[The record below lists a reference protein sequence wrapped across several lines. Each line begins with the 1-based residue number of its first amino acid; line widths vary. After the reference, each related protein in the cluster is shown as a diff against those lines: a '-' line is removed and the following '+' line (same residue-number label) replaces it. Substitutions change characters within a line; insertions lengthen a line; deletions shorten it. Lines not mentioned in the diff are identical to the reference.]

1 VALDIDKSAELT
13 ERDWKAI
20 ASNPKFRELHRK
32 KRNFLVGWWLFSTV
46 FYFILPI
53 WAGYA
58 TSQSDF
64 FNAKIVG
71 YVPFGY
77 LFALS
82 QYALCLFIA
91 LYYSHWA
98 NKVADRITR
107 ELISELRMG

>member
-1 VALDIDKSAELT
+1 MAQKFEKTAELT
-13 ERDWKAI
+13 ERDWEAI
-20 ASNPKFRELHRK
+20 AKNPKFRELHRK
-32 KRNFLVGWWLFSTV
+32 KRNFLVGWWLFSTI

-64 FNAKIVG
+64 FNERIIG

-91 LYYSHWA
+91 VYYSSWA
-98 NKVADRITR
+98 NKVSDRITR
-107 ELISELRMG
+107 ELLTELRMK